1 MINRVQIGYPAVIK
15 AVVKPKPIE
24 IGNQFKDYR
33 LVLVLIYL
41 NNCFLDEYL
50 PKLVINKKE
59 LNWENDMQL
68 KSSYLDKKEELKNE
82 YDQYLH
88 DHPDLKAIMGDYIQS
103 LISFKPNDVAAF
115 SAKYFASYSS
125 KTKPNKLLPSLRQE
139 IYIPKHN

>member
-1 MINRVQIGYPAVIK
+1 
-15 AVVKPKPIE
+15 
-24 IGNQFKDYR
+24 
-33 LVLVLIYL
+33 
-41 NNCFLDEYL
+41 
-50 PKLVINKKE
+50 
-59 LNWENDMQL
+59 MQL

-88 DHPDLKAIMGDYIQS
+88 DHPDVKAIMGDYVQS